1 MTEVILDTVLDI
13 VKTVPILFVVY
24 LIVGWLE
31 TRADSVVR
39 LVTTAEPLSPLI
51 GALVGAIPQCGF
63 SVGCSALYCRGFL
76 GPAALIAVFLSTSDE
91 AIPVLLANGA
101 ENWKTV
107 ALLIVIKLVIAIVA
121 GYFFYLFVFR
131 TRLSE
136 MDLPDDEVDSEEMD
150 DMNVSCSCAA
160 CSGGS
165 LLSFSLSRTLTTCL
179 YLLITML
186 ILNIVVELVG
196 TETLAKLLLE
206 GTLLQPALC
215 ALIGLI
221 PGCAV
226 SVLLVELF
234 LSGAISF
241 GGAIAGLSAGA
252 GFGFIL
258 LASDA
263 PRRSEAV
270 KIIACTYLAAVAAGV
285 IIQLVM

>member
-1 MTEVILDTVLDI
+1 MTEVILETVLDI

-24 LIVGWLE
+24 LIVGWME

-107 ALLIVIKLVIAIVA
+107 VLLIVIKLVIAIAA

-136 MDLPDDEVDSEEMD
+136 MDLPDDEVDSDEMD

-165 LLSFSLSRTLTTCL
+165 LVSFSISRTLTTCL

-186 ILNIVVELVG
+186 ILNIIVELVG

-270 KIIACTYLAAVAAGV
+270 KIILCTYLAAVAAGV

>member
-1 MTEVILDTVLDI
+1 MAEVILDTVLDI

-24 LIVGWLE
+24 LIVGWME

-107 ALLIVIKLVIAIVA
+107 ALLIVIKLVIAIAA

-136 MDLPDDEVDSEEMD
+136 MDLPDDEVDGEEMD

-165 LLSFSLSRTLTTCL
+165 LVSFSISRTLTTCL

-186 ILNIVVELVG
+186 ILNIIVELVG
-196 TETLAKLLLE
+196 TGTLAKLLLE

-270 KIIACTYLAAVAAGV
+270 KIILCTYLAAVAAGV

>member
-1 MTEVILDTVLDI
+1 MAEVILDTVLDI

-24 LIVGWLE
+24 LIVGWME

-51 GALVGAIPQCGF
+51 GALVGAIPKCGF

-76 GPAALIAVFLSTSDE
+76 GPAALIAVVLSTSDE

-107 ALLIVIKLVIAIVA
+107 VLLIVIKLVIAIIA

-131 TRLSE
+131 TRLSD
-136 MDLPDDEVDSEEMD
+136 MDLPDYEMD
-150 DMNVSCSCAA
+150 SDEMEDMNVSCSCAA

-165 LLSFSLSRTLTTCL
+165 LFGFSLSRTLTTCV

-186 ILNIVVELVG
+186 ILNIIVELVG
-196 TETLAKLLLE
+196 TDTLAKLLLE
-206 GTLLQPALC
+206 GTVLQPALC

-270 KIIACTYLAAVAAGV
+270 KIILCTYLAAVAAGV

>member
-1 MTEVILDTVLDI
+1 MRR
-13 VKTVPILFVVY
+13 FRFC
-24 LIVGWLE
+24 WQ
-31 TRADSVVR
+31 
-39 LVTTAEPLSPLI
+39 TARRS
-51 GALVGAIPQCGF
+51 
-63 SVGCSALYCRGFL
+63 
-76 GPAALIAVFLSTSDE
+76 
-91 AIPVLLANGA
+91 
-101 ENWKTV
+101 WKTV
-107 ALLIVIKLVIAIVA
+107 VLLIVIKLVIAIAA

-136 MDLPDDEVDSEEMD
+136 MDLPDDEVDSDEMD

-165 LLSFSLSRTLTTCL
+165 LASFSISRTLTTCL

-186 ILNIVVELVG
+186 ILNIIVELVG

-270 KIIACTYLAAVAAGV
+270 KIILCTYLAAVAAGV

>member
-1 MTEVILDTVLDI
+1 M
-13 VKTVPILFVVY
+13 
-24 LIVGWLE
+24 
-31 TRADSVVR
+31 
-39 LVTTAEPLSPLI
+39 
-51 GALVGAIPQCGF
+51 
-63 SVGCSALYCRGFL
+63 

-107 ALLIVIKLVIAIVA
+107 ALLIVIKLVIAIAA

-136 MDLPDDEVDSEEMD
+136 MDLPDDEVDGDEMD

-165 LLSFSLSRTLTTCL
+165 LVSFSISRTLTTCL

-186 ILNIVVELVG
+186 ILNIIVELVG

-270 KIIACTYLAAVAAGV
+270 KIILCTYLAAVAAGV

>member
-1 MTEVILDTVLDI
+1 MTEVILETVLDI

-24 LIVGWLE
+24 LIVGWME

-107 ALLIVIKLVIAIVA
+107 ALLIVIKLVIAIAA

-136 MDLPDDEVDSEEMD
+136 MDLPDDEVDSDEMD

-165 LLSFSLSRTLTTCL
+165 LVSFSISHTLTTCL

-186 ILNIVVELVG
+186 ILNIIVELVG

-270 KIIACTYLAAVAAGV
+270 KIILCTYLAAVAAGV